1 MNRVKTGN
9 RSVFNYVFLLL
20 SLLFVAPAHAEVF
33 QCKGD
38 DGVVRFQDRPCHG
51 LEPTMPGSSTTTAVQ
66 NKSVGSGK
74 HFFWQA
80 SAGKGTLYLLGSI
93 HFGTSEMYPL
103 PRVITNSFK
112 LADTLVVEADVLNVD
127 PVQMAQLVAG
137 KAMYQDGSNLRQH
150 LSQQTWQ
157 RLEQVA
163 ASLGLP
169 IEMLSMQKP
178 WFASMSLTALALNK
192 LGFSEDKGIDVHF
205 LSLARGKKQVV
216 ELEGMQWQLSLFDRL
231 TAEEQVLMLEET
243 LREIE
248 HGKDF
253 FDKMLRFWRAGDGD
267 GIQGLF
273 DEGMMAAE
281 GGERLNKIIMTDRNR
296 SMADTVHEL
305 AQKGGS
311 YFVVVGAGHLPG
323 AEGIVALLKQRG
335 YQITQL

>member
-1 MNRVKTGN
+1 MSRVKTTHKPL
-9 RSVFNYVFLLL
+9 VNYVFLLL
-20 SLLFVAPAHAEVF
+20 GLLLVAPAQAEVY

-38 DGVVRFQDRPCHG
+38 DGITRFQDRPCFG
-51 LEPTMPGSSTTTAVQ
+51 LEPTVAESKPTSNAQQTAT
-66 NKSVGSGK
+66 GPGK

-80 SAGKGTLYLLGSI
+80 NAGKGTLYLLGSI
-93 HFGTSEMYPL
+93 HFGTPEMYPL

-112 LADTLVVEADVLNVD
+112 QVDTLVVEADVLNID
-127 PVQMAQLVAG
+127 PMQMAQLVAG
-137 KAMYQDGSNLRQH
+137 KAMYQDGSSLRQH

-157 RLEQVA
+157 RLENVA
-163 ASLGLP
+163 TTLGMP
-169 IEMLSMQKP
+169 VEMLSLQKP
-178 WFASMSLTALALNK
+178 WFASMTLTALALNK

-205 LSLARGKKQVV
+205 LSLARGKKQVI

-231 TAEEQVLMLEET
+231 TNEEQILMLEET

-253 FDKMLRFWRAGDGD
+253 FDKMLKYWRAGDGE

-281 GGERLNKIIMTDRNR
+281 GGERLNKLIMTDRNR
-296 SMADTVHEL
+296 SMTDKLHAL

-323 AEGIVALLKQRG
+323 REGIVSLLKQRG

>member
-1 MNRVKTGN
+1 MNRVKAIHKALIHI
-9 RSVFNYVFLLL
+9 LLVGL
-20 SLLFVAPAHAEVF
+20 MVVAMPAQAEVF

-38 DGVVRFQDRPCHG
+38 GGVTRFQDQPCIG
-51 LEPTMPGSSTTTAVQ
+51 FEPKLAQSTAASKQQQESAV
-66 NKSVGSGK
+66 SGK

-80 SAGKGTLYLLGSI
+80 NAGKGTLYLLGSI

-103 PRVITNSFK
+103 PRVITTSFK
-112 LADTLVVEADVLNVD
+112 QADTLVVEADVLNID
-127 PVQMAQLVAG
+127 PMQMAQLVSG
-137 KAMYQDGSNLRQH
+137 KAMYMDGSNLRQH

-163 ASLGLP
+163 ASLGMP
-169 IEMLSMQKP
+169 VEMLSLQKP
-178 WFASMSLTALALNK
+178 WFASMTLTALALNK

-205 LSLARGKKQVV
+205 LSQAKGKKKVI
-216 ELEGMQWQLSLFDRL
+216 ELEGMEWQLSLFDRL
-231 TAEEQVLMLEET
+231 TNEDQILMLEET

-253 FDKMLRFWRAGDGD
+253 FDKMLKYWRSGDGD
-267 GIQGLF
+267 GIQSLF

-281 GGERLNKIIMTDRNR
+281 GGERLNKLIMTDRNT
-296 SMADTVHEL
+296 SMADKLHRL
-305 AQKGGS
+305 AQQGGV

-323 AEGIVALLKQRG
+323 KQGIVSLLKQNG